1 MPPKKRKGK
10 KTRTSEGELTVD
22 DKFKKTLEEIEALKD
37 HLAIRK
43 DLVRRSK
50 EVSEQWKERM
60 LTAEYNL
67 EDVKDTHRAVSAD
80 MTRQYKTMQV
90 ESIQRIQHLETELAQ
105 TKARLDRAE
114 QELHK
119 TKEERDRVLREKEI
133 QIEILNMKVNSMS
146 GQYEYL
152 FNEYMD
158 KLVDKMTLS
167 KVAWEKKSTSVQSN
181 NKKLLLDFGLNP
193 LDI

>member
-1 MPPKKRKGK
+1 MPPKKRRGK

-50 EVSEQWKERM
+50 EVSEEWKERM
-60 LTAEYNL
+60 KTAEFNL

-90 ESIQRIQHLETELAQ
+90 ETSQRIQHLETDLAQ
-105 TKARLDRAE
+105 TKARLERAE
-114 QELHK
+114 QELHR
-119 TKEERDRVLREKEI
+119 TKEDRDRVLREKEI

-152 FNEYMD
+152 FNECMD

-167 KVAWEKKSTSVQSN
+167 KAAWEKKSTSIQSS
-181 NKKLLLDFGLNP
+181 NKKLLLEFGLNP